1 MNDPVAELAQIV
13 PDGWL
18 VGGTVRDRVLG
29 RETADFDVATA
40 GSAAE
45 VARAL
50 GRAAGGFAFELSEAF
65 GAWRI
70 VAHDR
75 TWQVDILPLNG
86 ATIEEDLSRRD
97 LTINAIAAPLGS
109 VGYVNPFGGLE
120 DLGARRL
127 RAVSPGAFERDP
139 LRTLR
144 LARLACE
151 LGFDVEAATQGLARA
166 AAPRLAEVAPERV
179 FAELRRVVCAP
190 AALAGLELMDA
201 IGVTDV
207 VAARAGGAARGR
219 AEPLSPPRRVRSH
232 PLGARGGDRAR
243 TRSPS
248 GWPATHAP
256 ALMRFL
262 GEPLANDLTRS
273 QALRFGALLHD
284 IAKPQT
290 RAVTPQGR
298 VTFMGHD
305 ELGARLATEI
315 LGRLRTSERL
325 RDHVAALT
333 RHHLR
338 LGFLV
343 HEMPLSRRAVYDYLR
358 ATAPVAVD
366 VTVLSV
372 ADRLATRGDNAE
384 RAIASHLE
392 LARQMLAEGLAWI
405 ADPPRPP
412 VRGDELAHA
421 LGIKPGPMVGDLLAE
436 LEAASFSGEVA
447 TREEAI
453 ARARELIA
461 SGPGSELGGRGR
473 AGRVLQAKLAAMSD
487 RDPDCLFCKIV
498 AGEIPSERV
507 DEDERTVAFMDIN
520 PATRGHALVIPR
532 RHAANLLEIDAEDLA
547 ATVAAAQRL
556 ARTASERLGADGVN
570 LLNSC
575 GPAAWQTVFHF
586 HVHVIPRYEG
596 DPLRLPW
603 TPSPGDPDEIAAAA
617 QQLR

>member
-1 MNDPVAELAQIV
+1 MSDPIAALTEIV

-29 RETADFDVATA
+29 RETADFDVAAA
-40 GSAAE
+40 GSAAV

-50 GRAAGGFAFELSEAF
+50 GRTAGGFAFELSEAF

-75 TWQVDILPLNG
+75 TWQVDVLPLNG
-86 ATIEEDLSRRD
+86 ATIEEDLGRRD
-97 LTINAIAAPLGS
+97 FTINAIAAPLGT
-109 VGYVNPFGGLE
+109 VGYVDPFGGLE
-120 DLGARRL
+120 DLQARRL
-127 RAVSPGAFERDP
+127 RAVSPVAFERDP
-139 LRTLR
+139 LRALR

-151 LGFDVEAATQGLARA
+151 LGFTVDDATQELARA
-166 AAPRLAEVAPERV
+166 AAPGLARVAPERV

-201 IGVTDV
+201 IGVTDAV
-207 VAARAGGAARGR
+207 LPELAALRGVDQSRFHHLDVAD
-219 AEPLSPPRRVRSH
+219 H
-232 PLGARGGDRAR
+232 
-243 TRSPS
+243 TRSVLTEVIALERDPTRLA
-248 GWPATHAP
+248 GDHAP
-256 ALMRFL
+256 ALSRFL
-262 GEPLANDLTRS
+262 AEPLANDMTRG

-305 ELGARLATEI
+305 EAGARLGSEI
-315 LGRLRTSERL
+315 LGRLRASERL

-384 RAIASHLE
+384 RAIVAHLD

-412 VRGDELAHA
+412 VRGDELAQA
-421 LGIKPGPMVGDLLAE
+421 LGIKPGPVVGDLLAE

-461 SGPGSELGGRGR
+461 SGP
-473 AGRVLQAKLAAMSD
+473 
-487 RDPDCLFCKIV
+487 
-498 AGEIPSERV
+498 
-507 DEDERTVAFMDIN
+507 
-520 PATRGHALVIPR
+520 
-532 RHAANLLEIDAEDLA
+532 
-547 ATVAAAQRL
+547 
-556 ARTASERLGADGVN
+556 
-570 LLNSC
+570 
-575 GPAAWQTVFHF
+575 
-586 HVHVIPRYEG
+586 EG
-596 DPLRLPW
+596 
-603 TPSPGDPDEIAAAA
+603 
-617 QQLR
+617 